1 MRSLLVAFLLSLGP
15 ALAAQTFTVTS
26 AADPGDGTCDATC
39 TLRDALLAA
48 GENSRIAFDPALS
61 GAIIELDGTPLPVGD
76 VVVDAD
82 GLGIV
87 VDARQLSRAMEV
99 EADAEATILG
109 LTIRNGRVDEPEFG
123 AEGGGIW
130 TAPGSSLLL
139 IRCILADNYADGY
152 GGGIHAKGVLTLVE
166 SRFERNGSFESG
178 GGVFAWGELNVQQ
191 SAFADNYAGEGG
203 GLAAYGGL
211 AVITSTFERNL
222 ADGGD
227 GGGIWG
233 RRASEITGS
242 TFYDNET
249 VGWGGAVAIGA
260 DLTMERSTVV
270 DNVGDGW
277 DGFWGG
283 VYAYGALDLRHSTIV
298 GNRKG
303 GVGSRRTGV
312 FEGNIVFGN
321 EQLDC
326 SVAQFD
332 SQPSAGYNVVAGTC
346 PSDGPGDIVLGQG
359 DGLSGILA
367 PALADNGGP
376 THTLALVASADN
388 PALDVGGT
396 CGPADQRGEPAPADG
411 DGDGTALCD
420 AGAYELAAGLIV
432 AGAPGPDGGAGLTV
446 GPSPFRTV
454 ARVTYEMEAPGSVR
468 LAVFDLRGRALAV
481 VAEGER
487 AAGVHEA
494 EIAGAGLA
502 PGVYVVRLAVD
513 GEPVASRQV
522 VRF

>member
-15 ALAAQTFTVTS
+15 ALAAQTLTVTS

-48 GENSRIAFDPALS
+48 EEDGRITFDPALA
-61 GAIIELDGTPLPVGD
+61 GAVIELSGTPLPVGD

-82 GLGIV
+82 GLGIA

-109 LTIRNGRVDEPEFG
+109 LTIRNGHADEPEFG

-152 GGGIHAKGVLTLVE
+152 GGGIHARGLLTLVE

-178 GGVFAWGELNVQQ
+178 GGVFSRGELNVQQ
-191 SAFADNYAGEGG
+191 SVFADNYAGEGG

-233 RRASEITGS
+233 RRASVITGS
-242 TFYDNET
+242 TFVGNET

-260 DLTMERSTVV
+260 DLEMTRSTVV

-283 VYAYGALDLRHSTIV
+283 VYSYGALDLRHSTIV

-312 FEGNIVFGN
+312 FEGNLVFAN

-326 SVAQFD
+326 ALAQFD
-332 SQPSAGYNVVAGTC
+332 SQPSAGYNVVDATC
-346 PSDGPGDIVLGQG
+346 PTDGPGDIVLDATDTLG
-359 DGLSGILA
+359 GILE
-367 PALADNGGP
+367 PALSANGGP
-376 THTLALVASADN
+376 TQTLALVASAEN

-420 AGAYELAAGLIV
+420 AGAYELAAGLVV
-432 AGAPGPDGGAGLTV
+432 AGAAGPDGGTALIV
-446 GPSPFRTV
+446 GPSPFRDRTQ
-454 ARVTYEMEAPGSVR
+454 VTYEMEAPGRVH

-481 VAEGER
+481 VAEGEK
-487 AAGVHEA
+487 AAGVHTA
-494 EIAGAGLA
+494 EIDGAGLA

-513 GEPVASRQV
+513 GEAVASRRIL
-522 VRF
+522 RF